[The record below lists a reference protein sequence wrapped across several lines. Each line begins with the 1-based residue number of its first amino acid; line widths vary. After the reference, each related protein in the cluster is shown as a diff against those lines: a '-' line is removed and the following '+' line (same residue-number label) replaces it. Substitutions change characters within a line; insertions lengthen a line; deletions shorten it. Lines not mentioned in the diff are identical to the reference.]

1 MQQGVVLTHIHV
13 PLSNPHINMYFCY
26 CLNGLFILSLCTE
39 GAAFSY
45 PLQGTPKTCAQKP
58 WQYQKP
64 LRASA
69 AMMQG
74 FLSKLERESPQG
86 ADPEETPQGE
96 CRTGIPSPTTASGF
110 GSQGQLLLQ

>member
-13 PLSNPHINMYFCY
+13 LLSNPHINMYFCY

-39 GAAFSY
+39 GAASSY
-45 PLQGTPKTCAQKP
+45 PLQSTLKTCA
-58 WQYQKP
+58 QKP

-74 FLSKLERESPQG
+74 FLSKLEGKSPQG
-86 ADPEETPQGE
+86 ADPEETPQGQ
-96 CRTGIPSPTTASGF
+96 CRTGTPSPTAASGF
-110 GSQGQLLLQ
+110 DSQGQLLL